1 MDLFKLIQ
9 SSFLCDTRKCQSIT
23 PDTNILVAQWAQEAE
38 KKKKEDEA
46 KKAQQATEQER
57 ATLEGW
63 NKARGGTGKIQQNKA
78 GKYFLKNQYGVFFAD
93 GSGYAKDSSGK
104 AFPYTKNLLDA
115 NGSFR
120 DKKYLES
127 FQQKQETPGGGGG
140 GGITPK
146 GPDKPRRPFRPAVH
160 TATYTP
166 GQNAEGVYAVKGWQT
181 NQWGGGKKGV
191 LSADIAKKLGL
202 KEGAT
207 AQDAQNFLRSKGYGI
222 TSDNYWG
229 KQSQA
234 AFDDFVN
241 RGSIKATSVETPQL
255 QTESERH
262 NYSTYNPETKQYTY
276 NSNFEITPQ
285 QLRDAGVTN
294 FRGYQ
299 NFMGNADNASNQYK
313 GVYDFFNRVKEQ
325 NSGTNFGD
333 EESFNKFFGTSGNFG
348 LRDRNRIIRAGAT
361 SQAAYDRVSPQGTP
375 ITTRSDYGKQ
385 YDALNNALSE
395 DDRRVGNITWVNSGD
410 KQIPVYQASNGN
422 YYKVGEDGK
431 LAQTGTYSMGT
442 DGKYSVS
449 FRNGGSLNKFQQGGQ
464 INMDEQ
470 QLQQAFLQY
479 LMQKTGAQDESQ
491 LEQVIQKLGENGLKQ
506 AYAQFMQEMQQQQ
519 VQAAKFGAK
528 LNYIKKLNG
537 QCPEGTEMYY
547 YKQGGRLCKKC
558 LQSKQ
563 QFNRNEPSNPIDS
576 FKCGRKIKKNQKGG
590 SFKDAFNAAYG
601 KQRYFIWN
609 GNIYSANK
617 IKDRAKDTAF
627 QNAQDNLE
635 QVAAQVPEWGAKKHL
650 GNWNSPNQIANF
662 KHQDNSVVAE
672 LPEVT
677 VIERKSLPEV
687 IVTAKKPK
695 DWSSAL
701 YGKNTQNFLGIPKID
716 LSQRIQNRF

>member
-1 MDLFKLIQ
+1 MELLKLIQ
-9 SSFLCDTRKCQSIT
+9 DKNQDRRRCQSLQDDSIYNSWDA
-23 PDTNILVAQWAQEAE
+23 PWV
-38 KKKKEDEA
+38 KEYKT
-46 KKAQQATEQER
+46 KKAAQQER
-57 ATLEGW
+57 VTP
-63 NKARGGTGKIQQNKA
+63 KSQNKA
-78 GKYFLKNQYGVFFAD
+78 TGRGGNPHK
-93 GSGYAKDSSGK
+93 GSG
-104 AFPYTKNLLDA
+104 N
-115 NGSFR
+115 
-120 DKKYLES
+120 
-127 FQQKQETPGGGGG
+127 
-140 GGITPK
+140 
-146 GPDKPRRPFRPAVH
+146 PRKPFRPAVH

-191 LSADIAKKLGL
+191 LSADVAKKLGL

-234 AFDDFVN
+234 AFNDFVN

-325 NSGTNFGD
+325 NSGINFGD
-333 EESFNKFFGTSGNFG
+333 EGSFNKFFGTSGNFG
-348 LRDRNRIIRAGAT
+348 RRDRNRIIHAGAT

-385 YDALNNALSE
+385 YDALNNVLSE
-395 DDRRVGNITWVNSGD
+395 NDRKVGNITWVNSGG

-464 INMDEQ
+464 LNMNEQ

-479 LMQKTGAQDESQ
+479 LMQKTGAQNEQQ
-491 LEQVIQKLGENGLKQ
+491 LEQVVQQLGEDGLKQ

-537 QCPEGTEMYY
+537 QCPEGMEMYY
-547 YKQGGRLCKKC
+547 YKQGGRLCRKC
-558 LQSKQ
+558 MQIKQ
-563 QFNRNEPSNPIDS
+563 NEGEREVPSNPIDA
-576 FKCGRKIKKNQKGG
+576 FKCGRKIKKDRN
-590 SFKDAFNAAYG
+590 G
-601 KQRYFIWN
+601 KKLLQINY
-609 GNIYSANK
+609 NK
-617 IKDRAKDTAF
+617 
-627 QNAQDNLE
+627 
-635 QVAAQVPEWGAKKHL
+635 KK
-650 GNWNSPNQIANF
+650 
-662 KHQDNSVVAE
+662 
-672 LPEVT
+672 
-677 VIERKSLPEV
+677 
-687 IVTAKKPK
+687 
-695 DWSSAL
+695 
-701 YGKNTQNFLGIPKID
+701 
-716 LSQRIQNRF
+716 

>member
-1 MDLFKLIQ
+1 MELLKLIQ
-9 SSFLCDTRKCQSIT
+9 DKNQDRRKCQSLQDNSIYNSWDA
-23 PDTNILVAQWAQEAE
+23 PWVKEYKE
-38 KKKKEDEA
+38 KKAVQQYKEE
-46 KKAQQATEQER
+46 KAVQQ
-57 ATLEGW
+57 
-63 NKARGGTGKIQQNKA
+63 KSQNKA
-78 GKYFLKNQYGVFFAD
+78 TGRGSTGRGGNPHK
-93 GSGYAKDSSGK
+93 GSG
-104 AFPYTKNLLDA
+104 N
-115 NGSFR
+115 
-120 DKKYLES
+120 
-127 FQQKQETPGGGGG
+127 
-140 GGITPK
+140 
-146 GPDKPRRPFRPAVH
+146 PRRPFRPAVH

-191 LSADIAKKLGL
+191 LSADVAKKLGL

-241 RGSIKATSVETPQL
+241 RGSIKATSVETPKL
-255 QTESERH
+255 YTESERH

-285 QLRDAGVTN
+285 QLRDAGITN

-325 NSGTNFGD
+325 NSGINFGD
-333 EESFNKFFGTSGNFG
+333 EDSFNKFFGTSGNFG
-348 LRDRNRIIRAGAT
+348 RRDRNRIIHAGAT

-385 YDALNNALSE
+385 YDALNNILSE
-395 DDRRVGNITWVNSGD
+395 NDRKVGNITWVNSGG

-464 INMDEQ
+464 LNMNEQ

-479 LMQKTGAQDESQ
+479 LMQKTGAQNEQQ
-491 LEQVIQKLGENGLKQ
+491 LEQVVQQLGEDGLKQ

-528 LNYIKKLNG
+528 LNYIRKLNG
-537 QCPEGTEMYY
+537 QCPEGMEMYY
-547 YKQGGRLCKKC
+547 YKQGGRLCRKC
-558 LQSKQ
+558 MQAKQ
-563 QFNRNEPSNPIDS
+563 NEEEIEYPSNPIDA
-576 FKCGRKIKKNQKGG
+576 FKCGRKIKKKKCEIGGTVDMDKCGAKIKKKKCEDGG
-590 SFKDAFNAAYG
+590 SIPFDKCG
-601 KQRYFIWN
+601 K
-609 GNIYSANK
+609 K
-617 IKDRAKDTAF
+617 M
-627 QNAQDNLE
+627 
-635 QVAAQVPEWGAKKHL
+635 KK
-650 GNWNSPNQIANF
+650 
-662 KHQDNSVVAE
+662 K
-672 LPEVT
+672 
-677 VIERKSLPEV
+677 
-687 IVTAKKPK
+687 
-695 DWSSAL
+695 
-701 YGKNTQNFLGIPKID
+701 
-716 LSQRIQNRF
+716 

>member
-1 MDLFKLIQ
+1 MELLKLIQ
-9 SSFLCDTRKCQSIT
+9 DKNQDRRKCQSLQGDSIYNSWDA
-23 PDTNILVAQWAQEAE
+23 PWVKEYKAE
-38 KKKKEDEA
+38 KA
-46 KKAQQATEQER
+46 AQQEK
-57 ATLEGW
+57 ATLESR
-63 NKARGGTGKIQQNKA
+63 NKARGRGSTG
-78 GKYFLKNQYGVFFAD
+78 
-93 GSGYAKDSSGK
+93 
-104 AFPYTKNLLDA
+104 
-115 NGSFR
+115 R
-120 DKKYLES
+120 
-127 FQQKQETPGGGGG
+127 GGNSP
-140 GGITPK
+140 T
-146 GPDKPRRPFRPAVH
+146 GPRHSKRPFRPAVH

-191 LSADIAKKLGL
+191 LSADVAKKLGL

-241 RGSIKATSVETPQL
+241 RGSIKAISVETPQL
-255 QTESERH
+255 QAESERH

-325 NSGTNFGD
+325 NSDTNFGD
-333 EESFNKFFGTSGNFG
+333 ENSFNKFFGTSGNFG
-348 LRDRNRIIRAGAT
+348 RRDRNRIIRAGAT

-375 ITTRSDYGKQ
+375 ITTRSAYGKQ
-385 YDALNNALSE
+385 YDTLNNVLSE
-395 DDRRVGNITWVNSGD
+395 DDRKVGNITWVNSGG

-464 INMDEQ
+464 INMNEQ

-479 LMQKTGAQDESQ
+479 LMQKTGAQNEQQ
-491 LEQVIQKLGENGLKQ
+491 LEQVVQQLGEDGLKQ

-558 LQSKQ
+558 IQRQ
-563 QFNRNEPSNPIDS
+563 QREQEAEEPSDPIKA
-576 FKCGRKIKKNQKGG
+576 FKCGRKMK
-590 SFKDAFNAAYG
+590 
-601 KQRYFIWN
+601 
-609 GNIYSANK
+609 
-617 IKDRAKDTAF
+617 
-627 QNAQDNLE
+627 
-635 QVAAQVPEWGAKKHL
+635 
-650 GNWNSPNQIANF
+650 
-662 KHQDNSVVAE
+662 
-672 LPEVT
+672 
-677 VIERKSLPEV
+677 RK
-687 IVTAKKPK
+687 
-695 DWSSAL
+695 
-701 YGKNTQNFLGIPKID
+701 
-716 LSQRIQNRF
+716 

>member
-1 MDLFKLIQ
+1 MELLKLIQ
-9 SSFLCDTRKCQSIT
+9 NKNQDRRKCQFLQDDSIYNSWDA
-23 PDTNILVAQWAQEAE
+23 PWVKEYKEKKVAQQGRVTPES
-38 KKKKEDEA
+38 
-46 KKAQQATEQER
+46 
-57 ATLEGW
+57 
-63 NKARGGTGKIQQNKA
+63 QNKA
-78 GKYFLKNQYGVFFAD
+78 TGRGSTGRGGNPHK
-93 GSGYAKDSSGK
+93 GSG
-104 AFPYTKNLLDA
+104 N
-115 NGSFR
+115 
-120 DKKYLES
+120 
-127 FQQKQETPGGGGG
+127 
-140 GGITPK
+140 
-146 GPDKPRRPFRPAVH
+146 PRRPFRPAVH

-191 LSADIAKKLGL
+191 LSADVAKKLGL

-241 RGSIKATSVETPQL
+241 RGSIKATSVETPKL
-255 QTESERH
+255 YTESERH

-285 QLRDAGVTN
+285 QLRDAGITN

-325 NSGTNFGD
+325 NSGINFGD
-333 EESFNKFFGTSGNFG
+333 EDSFNKFFGTSGNFG
-348 LRDRNRIIRAGAT
+348 RRDRNRIIHAGAT

-385 YDALNNALSE
+385 YDALNNILSE
-395 DDRRVGNITWVNSGD
+395 NDRKVGNITWVNSGG

-464 INMDEQ
+464 LNMNEQ

-479 LMQKTGAQDESQ
+479 LMQKTGAQNEQQ
-491 LEQVIQKLGENGLKQ
+491 LEQVVQQLGEDGLKQ

-537 QCPEGTEMYY
+537 QCPEGMEMHY
-547 YKQGGRLCKKC
+547 YKQGGRLCRKC
-558 LQSKQ
+558 MQAKQ
-563 QFNRNEPSNPIDS
+563 NGEETESPSNPIDA
-576 FKCGRKIKKNQKGG
+576 FKCGRKIKKDQHGKKLPQIKSNKNGQDQATKDSIAANRYNDQDVQINRPGSYKKNAKG
-590 SFKDAFNAAYG
+590 
-601 KQRYFIWN
+601 QVQWTP
-609 GNIYSANK
+609 
-617 IKDRAKDTAF
+617 DRTKA
-627 QNAQDNLE
+627 
-635 QVAAQVPEWGAKKHL
+635 PYRKK
-650 GNWNSPNQIANF
+650 
-662 KHQDNSVVAE
+662 
-672 LPEVT
+672 
-677 VIERKSLPEV
+677 
-687 IVTAKKPK
+687 
-695 DWSSAL
+695 
-701 YGKNTQNFLGIPKID
+701 
-716 LSQRIQNRF
+716 

>member
-1 MDLFKLIQ
+1 MELLKLIQ
-9 SSFLCDTRKCQSIT
+9 NKNQDRRKCQFLQDDSIYNSWDA
-23 PDTNILVAQWAQEAE
+23 PWV
-38 KKKKEDEA
+38 KEYKA
-46 KKAQQATEQER
+46 KKAAQQGRVTPES
-57 ATLEGW
+57 
-63 NKARGGTGKIQQNKA
+63 QNKA
-78 GKYFLKNQYGVFFAD
+78 TGRGSTGRGGNPHK
-93 GSGYAKDSSGK
+93 GSG
-104 AFPYTKNLLDA
+104 N
-115 NGSFR
+115 
-120 DKKYLES
+120 
-127 FQQKQETPGGGGG
+127 
-140 GGITPK
+140 
-146 GPDKPRRPFRPAVH
+146 PRRPFRPAVH

-191 LSADIAKKLGL
+191 LSADVAKKLGL

-241 RGSIKATSVETPQL
+241 RGSIKATSVETPKL

-262 NYSTYNPETKQYTY
+262 NYSIYNPETKQYTY

-285 QLRDAGVTN
+285 QLRDAGITN

-313 GVYDFFNRVKEQ
+313 GVYNFFNRVKEQ
-325 NSGTNFGD
+325 NSDTNFGD
-333 EESFNKFFGTSGNFG
+333 EDSFNKFFGTSGNFG
-348 LRDRNRIIRAGAT
+348 RRDRNRIIRAGAT
-361 SQAAYDRVSPQGTP
+361 SQVAYDRVSPQGTP
-375 ITTRSDYGKQ
+375 ITTKSDYGKQ
-385 YDALNNALSE
+385 YDALNNVLSE
-395 DDRRVGNITWVNSGD
+395 DDRKVGNITWVNSGG

-464 INMDEQ
+464 LNMNEQ

-479 LMQKTGAQDESQ
+479 LMQKTGAQNEQQ
-491 LEQVIQKLGENGLKQ
+491 LEQVVQQLGEDGLKQ

-537 QCPEGTEMYY
+537 QCPEGMEMHY
-547 YKQGGRLCKKC
+547 YKQGGRLCRKC
-558 LQSKQ
+558 MQAKQ
-563 QFNRNEPSNPIDS
+563 NGGEMETPSNPIDA
-576 FKCGRKIKKNQKGG
+576 FKCGRKIKKDQHGKKLPQINSNKNGQDQATKDSIAANRYNDQDVQINRPGSYKKNAKG
-590 SFKDAFNAAYG
+590 
-601 KQRYFIWN
+601 QVQWTP
-609 GNIYSANK
+609 
-617 IKDRAKDTAF
+617 DRTKA
-627 QNAQDNLE
+627 
-635 QVAAQVPEWGAKKHL
+635 PYRKK
-650 GNWNSPNQIANF
+650 
-662 KHQDNSVVAE
+662 
-672 LPEVT
+672 
-677 VIERKSLPEV
+677 
-687 IVTAKKPK
+687 
-695 DWSSAL
+695 
-701 YGKNTQNFLGIPKID
+701 
-716 LSQRIQNRF
+716 